1 MASLYDYIRSSQ
13 QKPKTT
19 SKPVSKPSTPKVSSS
34 SSFVSTTP
42 VKKSAYQLQLEKIA
56 RTEAHKT
63 RSVQESFDIH
73 TEKIKGQSSG
83 NTDNYF
89 VNNKTGE
96 SSKRASDVTSV
107 NLEQYL
113 QERGLKTLTPSQTK
127 PKKLIA
133 ERNASKTREAF
144 LRNSAEIKAQGGKVP
159 ELDLRNSEQVSKY
172 NEISN
177 IITQSKPDTSE
188 SAFQEVTSKVS
199 SFLSLDNPITQ
210 KPKSKGESQVGI
222 TGIEDTSVIAQ
233 GFTPEN
239 TNGVLHKDP
248 IQTNK
253 DEDFTEKS
261 KIGGTAIA
269 LGLGA
274 LAVAY
279 FLSRRK

>member
-19 SKPVSKPSTPKVSSS
+19 SKPVSKPSTPQVSSS

-107 NLEQYL
+107 NLEQFL
-113 QERGLKTLTPSQTK
+113 QERGLKTLTPSDTK

-144 LRNSAEIKAQGGKVP
+144 LRNSAEIKAQGGEIP

-199 SFLSLDNPITQ
+199 NFLSLDNPITQ

-222 TGIEDTSVIAQ
+222 TGIEDSSVISQ

-239 TNGVLHKDP
+239 TNGIFHGEP
-248 IQTNK
+248 MQTNES
-253 DEDFTEKS
+253 EDFAEKS